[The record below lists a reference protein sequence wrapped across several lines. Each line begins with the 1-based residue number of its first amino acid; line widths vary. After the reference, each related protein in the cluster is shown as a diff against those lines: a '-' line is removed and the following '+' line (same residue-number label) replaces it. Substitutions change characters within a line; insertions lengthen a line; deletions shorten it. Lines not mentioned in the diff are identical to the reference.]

1 MKGGNRSTFR
11 ESLAKGFSTVE
22 DVVYIVLALLL
33 AAGLAV
39 LLLESALAFARSFAA
54 GLTDV
59 NIVPL
64 LDRVLLVLM
73 VVELLYTVQMS
84 FREHVLIPEPF
95 LLVALIAAVRRVI
108 VLTAELGAGPP
119 RGRGLPDRHDRDRA
133 ADARHPRAGGGPG
146 GAPQAASAGGGRAR
160 LTRPRAHTPWK
171 RQVVMI
177 W

>member
-39 LLLESALAFARSFAA
+39 LLLEAALAFARSFAT

-108 VLTAELGAGPP
+108 VLTAELGELAR
-119 RGRGLPDRHDRDRA
+119 RGGEAFRTGMIETVLLTLVILALA
-133 ADARHPRAGGGPG
+133 AALVVLRKRHPQAVVERA
-146 GAPQAASAGGGRAR
+146 
-160 LTRPRAHTPWK
+160 
-171 RQVVMI
+171 
-177 W
+177 